1 MHQRK
6 VEDPDGRRWVV
17 ERRWLIEPPRYLG
30 FRFGQDEEPFERAR
44 PGKNVEGAPDNK
56 AEHYIRNRP
65 TTKERT
71 RGPIVYKNR
80 RSRRG
85 GGSFVWVGSG
95 SGRSSSSGGGSS
107 RGGGFS
113 SGASSSGGGGS
124 RFSSAGGSRSGGSSG
139 GKRGG
144 GGGGAAGAAG
154 GLLAALVKVIKVILI
169 VAAVIAA
176 TVFMIFVGWPAIAFA
191 AEYLLF
197 GLLALGLVIFRV
209 VSGRGWMVDAEQVD
223 GYRVVAWRI
232 DGWKR
237 SGRAVDEIA
246 DSIRAGKEPDIEDA
260 ERVIVDDFSV

>member
-30 FRFGQDEEPFERAR
+30 FRFGKDEEPFERAR
-44 PGKNVEGAPDNK
+44 PSEEDDSKPG
-56 AEHYIRNRP
+56 HYIRNRP

-71 RGPIVYKNR
+71 RGPIVYRKR

-85 GGSFVWVGSG
+85 DGTFVWVGSG
-95 SGRSSSSGGGSS
+95 GGRSSRSGGGYSRGGASS
-107 RGGGFS
+107 RGG
-113 SGASSSGGGGS
+113 SSSGGGGS

-154 GLLAALVKVIKVILI
+154 GLLAALAKAIKVILI

-176 TVFMIFVGWPAIAFA
+176 TLFMIFVGWPAVAFA
-191 AEYLLF
+191 AEYLVF
-197 GLLALGLVIFRV
+197 GLLALAVVMFRV
-209 VSGRGWMVDAEQVD
+209 VSGRGWIVDAEQVD
-223 GYRVVAWRI
+223 GYRVVAWRV
-232 DGWKR
+232 DKWKR
-237 SGRAVDEIA
+237 SGAAVDEIA
-246 DSIRAGKEPDIEDA
+246 DSIRAGKEPDLPDA